1 MAVCLAFQG
10 IFWQGLYVK
19 KGTFLLSS
27 SGKTVFTS
35 NPAPDRKKKG
45 DGVPLEPRQPPMT
58 PPFAPA
64 MVVFFAALKPR
75 LGVVFLFGVPGIFGC
90 MGQALC
96 LA

>member
-1 MAVCLAFQG
+1 MAVCLALQG
-10 IFWQGLYVK
+10 IFWQELYVI
-19 KGTFLLSS
+19 KGIFLLLS

-75 LGVVFLFGVPGIFGC
+75 LGVVFLFGALGSFVC
-90 MGQALC
+90 MGQALR